1 MGNPFARFGMSDS
14 EFDKALRSSVEV
26 DAGIDKFMAE
36 EVIPYGR
43 SVSPVET
50 GNFAASWKIMKKAKN
65 GRGVVGPTAWYSHF
79 IEFGTGAD
87 KKQSRGKKGKRDKKG
102 RRAVE
107 VADGEFRLL
116 GPNTP
121 TKPLAPVQRTAEH
134 FGGSLKGGVSTQGGD
149 E

>member
-43 SVSPVET
+43 SVSPVDT
-50 GNFAASWKIMKKAKN
+50 GKFAASWKIMKKAKN
-65 GRGVVGPTAWYSHF
+65 GKGVVGPTAWYSHF
-79 IEFGTGAD
+79 VEFGTGPD
-87 KKQSRGKKGKRDKKG
+87 KKQSKGKKGKRDKKG
-102 RRAVE
+102 RRPVE
-107 VADGEFRLL
+107 VADGEFRLV

-134 FGGSLKGGVSTQGGD
+134 FGGTLKGGVSTQGGD